1 MEAKYLEITLV
12 MHFKCSIG
20 GKGENLESFCPPE
33 LLYGVTKLFC
43 GLCLWRQNT
52 LKSPWLCISSAILVE
67 KGKTCPTELLYGE
80 LNYFVYYAYGGKV
93 P

>member
-1 MEAKYLEITLV
+1 MLMEAKYLEITLV

-43 GLCLWRQNT
+43 GLCLWRPKYLEIT
-52 LKSPWLCISSAILVE
+52 LVMHFKCYI
-67 KGKTCPTELLYGE
+67 
-80 LNYFVYYAYGGKV
+80 GGKGENLSDRTFV
-93 P
+93 RGN